1 MFKKSANKVADTLI
15 IYLIGNKID
24 MINDRIIT
32 KEIAKKQVANRIK
45 VL

>member
-15 IYLIGNKID
+15 IDLIGNKID
-24 MINDRIIT
+24 MINDRTIT
-32 KEIAKKQVANRIK
+32 KEIAKKQTANRIE